1 LTTAQIAPAQT
12 FLYRLGLHRPELR
25 AWAIYDWANSAF
37 MTTVLQIF
45 PIFFVKVAAAD
56 IAPEVARARFA
67 FFTSAAVILVGLV
80 GPLLGAV
87 ADQKGNKKGFL
98 AAFLA
103 MGVLATGSMA
113 LIQRGDALLAAI
125 IFIVGNIGVTATL
138 AFYNSLLPSI
148 ARPEEIDR
156 VSTAGFALGYLGGG
170 ILLALNLLLIAKP
183 GLFGLADA
191 GVATRLSFVSVAI
204 WWVVFSIPLFRK
216 VPEPTPARA
225 AQSLPLGAAL
235 SAAWATLR
243 NTLRDL
249 RTRHRDAGLLLLAFL
264 LYNDAVN
271 TIIRMATTFGDEI
284 GIPETSLYA
293 AILMVQFVGMPFAF
307 LFGSIASRIG
317 PKRAIYIGL
326 AIYVLI
332 TIVGYNLRTTAQ
344 FFLLGFMVATAQGG
358 IQALSR
364 SLFATLIPKSKAGEM
379 FGFFGVFDRFGGAL
393 GAIVFGLVLSATGS
407 SRPAIFALIVFFI
420 VGGLVLSRVD
430 VARGTAAAREEDR
443 LIESPS

>member
-1 LTTAQIAPAQT
+1 LTTDEATPSKT
-12 FLYRLGLHRPELR
+12 FLNRLGLHRPELR

-37 MTTVLQIF
+37 MATVLQVF
-45 PIFFVKVAAAD
+45 PIFFVRTAAAD
-56 IAPEVARARFA
+56 IAPEIARARFA
-67 FFTSAAVILVGLV
+67 FFTSAAVILVGLI

-103 MGVLATGSMA
+103 VGILSVAAMA
-113 LIQRGDALLAAI
+113 LIQRGDAMLAAI
-125 IFIVGNIGVTATL
+125 LFIVGNIGVTSTL

-148 ARPEEIDR
+148 AKPDEIDR

-170 ILLALNLLLIAKP
+170 LLLALNLFMIAKP
-183 GLFGLADA
+183 EAFGIADA
-191 GVATRLSFVSVAI
+191 GTATRLSFLTVAV
-204 WWVVFSIPLFRK
+204 WWAVFSIPLFRK
-216 VPEPTPARA
+216 VPEPTRPGLQAGL
-225 AQSLPLGAAL
+225 SLGASFKAAFGAL
-235 SAAWATLR
+235 AQ
-243 NTLRDL
+243 TLRDL
-249 RTRHRDAGLLLLAFL
+249 RHRHRDAGLLLLAFL

-284 GIPETSLYA
+284 GIPAPTLLA
-293 AILMVQFVGMPFAF
+293 AILMVQFVAVPFAF
-307 LFGSIASRIG
+307 LFGSIADRIG
-317 PKRAIYIGL
+317 AKRAIYIGL
-326 AIYVLI
+326 FVYVLI

-344 FFLLGFMVATAQGG
+344 FLLLAFMVATSQGG

-407 SRPAIFALIVFFI
+407 SRPAIFALIVFFV
-420 VGGLVLSRVD
+420 VGGLVLAKVD
-430 VARGTAAAREEDR
+430 VARGSAAAREEDR
-443 LIESPS
+443 LEPSS